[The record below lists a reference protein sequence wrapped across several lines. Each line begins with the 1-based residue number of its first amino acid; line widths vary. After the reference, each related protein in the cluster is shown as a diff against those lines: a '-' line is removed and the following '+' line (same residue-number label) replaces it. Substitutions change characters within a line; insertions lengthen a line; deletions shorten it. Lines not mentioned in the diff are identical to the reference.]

1 MDVIHLLPD
10 NVANQIAAG
19 EVIQRPASCLKELV
33 ENSLDAGAK
42 NIQILIR
49 DAGRTLLQVIDDGKG
64 MSETDARMAFE
75 RHATSKIKDAHD
87 LFSLHTMGFRGE
99 ALASI
104 AAVAQVELLT
114 RRDEDEMATFL
125 EIEGSEVV
133 RQELA
138 HGAKGTS
145 IKVKNLFFN
154 VPARRRFLKT
164 NTTELRNLITDFYR
178 IALVYPQVHFLFVSD
193 DEILFDLPES
203 STKQRIEAIFGK
215 SLKKKNYAEQLVELK
230 TDTSIVSIAG
240 FIGKPEAATK
250 SPQQYFFVNGRFMK
264 HPYFHKA
271 IMTAYTGMLPQD
283 YMPSYFVY
291 FSVQADSIDV
301 NIHPTKTEIKFAEEQ
316 PIWQILQAAVR
327 ESLGKFN
334 LVPSLDFNREGE
346 VDIPVSSQYAVSRPV
361 VSVNTDYNPFRRNNY
376 TALKES
382 INNWQQLYTPTAVP
396 EQKQLAWEKTEVQ
409 AEDAALVKPTIAY
422 QYKEN
427 YLLCPAE
434 QGLVLIDKQRAY
446 KAIFYEAVLTQIH
459 NKQGVKQQVLFPEIL
474 DFTAEDTQTL
484 LDVHEQLNAVGFE
497 IDRVGTNSFSV
508 NAVPALLDTS
518 LASRALL
525 NILRAVGNL
534 TASVEDSWEQT
545 IALSLAS
552 DMAQNCGKLLT
563 ENEVHTLL
571 DKLFALKSHIYTPD
585 GKKILCLINDAD
597 LCKQLQ

>member
-193 DEILFDLPES
+193 DEILFDLPGS

-346 VDIPVSSQYAVSRPV
+346 VDIPVSSQRVVSRPV
-361 VSVNTDYNPFRRNNY
+361 VSVNADYNPFRRNDY
-376 TALKES
+376 TALKEP

-409 AEDAALVKPTIAY
+409 TEDAVLVKPTIAY

-434 QGLVLIDKQRAY
+434 EGLVLIDKQRAY

-484 LDVHEQLNAVGFE
+484 LDVQEQLNAVGFE